1 MEKTGDDRYD
11 LPAKAFYKL
20 LRNKLLKVFRITW
33 IFRFFL
39 KLLFKK
45 LNVLAALKE
54 PISVLRFSFAFSAF
68 TLIFNLIRRFFAL
81 QRKSFKAK

>member
-1 MEKTGDDRYD
+1 MRSKV
-11 LPAKAFYKL
+11 
-20 LRNKLLKVFRITW
+20 LKVFRIAW

-45 LNVLAALKE
+45 LNVLAALRE
-54 PISVLRFSFAFSAF
+54 PTSVLRFGFAFSAF

-81 QRKSFKAK
+81 QRKAFKAS

>member
-1 MEKTGDDRYD
+1 MGDEKYE
-11 LPAKAFYKL
+11 LPGNVFYKL
-20 LRNKLLKVFRITW
+20 LRNKVLKVFKLTW

-45 LNVLAALKE
+45 LNVFAALKE